1 MLFILHKKQPRF
13 YYKGNQL
20 KQLRAFCAV
29 AKSGKMIDAAEELY
43 LSQPAIS
50 LQVRALERELDT
62 VLFERHGP
70 RINLT
75 REGQELYEMARPLI
89 ESLETLNAR
98 FNRRMK
104 GDLDSG
110 EVVIAAGESTII
122 YLLPRLVQHFRK
134 RYPNIHVQ
142 LKNVTGRDGLAMIRD
157 DEVDFAIGSML
168 DVPSDIDYQPI
179 YSYEPALILPLGHD
193 LADKDDVKIEDIS
206 PYGLILLPRRLTTWR
221 MVDRVFQQHQVPFN
235 VTLEVGGWE
244 VIKRYVEL
252 DFGVSIVTSIC
263 LRDDDKLVAKNMS
276 AYFPKRSYGTV
287 MRRGKFLSPQAK
299 AFLEVTE
306 ESSIPDSPWRVGE
319 SER

>member
-1 MLFILHKKQPRF
+1 MT
-13 YYKGNQL
+13 
-20 KQLRAFCAV
+20 
-29 AKSGKMIDAAEELY
+29 DAAEELF

-70 RINLT
+70 RINMT
-75 REGQELYEMARPLI
+75 REGQELHEMARPLV
-89 ESLETLNAR
+89 EGLETLNAR

-122 YLLPRLVQHFRK
+122 YLLPRLVRHFRE

-168 DVPSDIDYQPI
+168 DVPSDIGYHPI
-179 YSYEPALILPLGHD
+179 YSFEPALILPLGHP
-193 LADKDDVKIEDIS
+193 LADNDDVKIEDIS
-206 PYGLILLPRRLTTWR
+206 PFGLILPPRRLTTWR

-252 DFGVSIVTSIC
+252 DFGVSIVTGIC
-263 LRDDDKLVAKNMS
+263 LRDDEERLVARNMS

-287 MRRGKFLSPQAK
+287 MRRGKFLSPQAN
-299 AFLEVTE
+299 AFLEVAE
-306 ESSIPDSPWRVGE
+306 EYSMPDSPWHVGQ

>member
-1 MLFILHKKQPRF
+1 MILNKKQPRF

-29 AKSGKMIDAAEELY
+29 AKSGKMTDAAEELY

-75 REGQELYEMARPLI
+75 REGQELYEMARPLV

-98 FNRRMK
+98 FNRRMR

-122 YLLPRLVQHFRK
+122 YLLPNLVQHFRK

-179 YSYEPALILPLGHD
+179 YLYEPALILPLGHD
-193 LADKDDVKIEDIS
+193 LADNDDVKIEDIS
-206 PYGLILLPRRLTTWR
+206 PYGLILPPRRLTTWR
-221 MVDRVFQQHQVPFN
+221 MVDRVLQQHQVTFN

-244 VIKRYVEL
+244 VIKRYVEM
-252 DFGVSIVTSIC
+252 DFGVSIVTGIC
-263 LRDDDKLVAKNMS
+263 LRNDDKLLAKNMS

-306 ESSIPDSPWRVGE
+306 ESSVPNSPWRVGL
-319 SER
+319 SQS

>member
-1 MLFILHKKQPRF
+1 LILKKTSQRF

-20 KQLRAFCAV
+20 KQLLAFCAV
-29 AKSGKMIDAAEELY
+29 AKSGKMTDAAEELF

-70 RINLT
+70 RINMT
-75 REGQELYEMARPLI
+75 REGQELYEMARPLV
-89 ESLETLNAR
+89 EGLETLNAR
-98 FNRRMK
+98 FNRQMK

-122 YLLPRLVQHFRK
+122 YLLPRLVSQFRE
-134 RYPNIHVQ
+134 RYPNIHVT
-142 LKNVTGRDGLAMIRD
+142 LRNVTGRDGLAMIRD
-157 DEVDFAIGSML
+157 DEVDLAIGSML
-168 DVPSDIDYQPI
+168 DVPSDISYQPV
-179 YSYEPALILPLGHD
+179 YSFEPALIMPLGHD
-193 LADKDDVKIEDIS
+193 LADRKRVHIEDIA
-206 PYGLILLPRRLTTWR
+206 PYGLILPPRRLTTWR

-252 DFGVSIVTSIC
+252 DFGISIVTGIC

-287 MRRGKFLSPQAK
+287 MRRGKYLSPQAR
-299 AFLEVTE
+299 AFVEVAE
-306 ESSIPDSPWRVGE
+306 EAIMPDSPWRVGH

>member
-1 MLFILHKKQPRF
+1 
-13 YYKGNQL
+13 
-20 KQLRAFCAV
+20 LRAFCAV
-29 AKSGKMIDAAEELY
+29 AKSGKMTDAAEELF

-50 LQVRALERELDT
+50 LQIRALERELDT

-75 REGQELYEMARPLI
+75 REGQELYEMARPLV
-89 ESLETLNAR
+89 EGLDTLNAR
-98 FNRRMK
+98 FNRQMK

-110 EVVIAAGESTII
+110 EVIIAAGESTII
-122 YLLPRLVQHFRK
+122 YLLPRLVQQFREQ
-134 RYPNIHVQ
+134 YPNIHVQ
-142 LKNVTGRDGLAMIRD
+142 LRNVTGRDGLAMIRD

-168 DVPSDIDYQPI
+168 DVPSDISYQPV
-179 YSYEPALILPLGHD
+179 YSFEPALIMPIGHE
-193 LADKDDVKIEDIS
+193 LAERERVRIEDIA
-206 PYGLILLPRRLTTWR
+206 PFGLILPPRRLTTWR

-252 DFGVSIVTSIC
+252 DFGISIVTGIC

-276 AYFPKRSYGTV
+276 DYFPKRSYGTV
-287 MRRGKFLSPQAK
+287 MRRGKFLSPQAR
-299 AFLEVTE
+299 AFLEVAE
-306 ESSIPDSPWRVGE
+306 ESRMPESPWRIGH

>member
-1 MLFILHKKQPRF
+1 
-13 YYKGNQL
+13 
-20 KQLRAFCAV
+20 
-29 AKSGKMIDAAEELY
+29 MIDAAEELY

-206 PYGLILLPRRLTTWR
+206 PYGLILPPRRLTTWR

-252 DFGVSIVTSIC
+252 DFGVSIVTGIC

-306 ESSIPDSPWRVGE
+306 ESSIPNSPWRVGE

>member
-1 MLFILHKKQPRF
+1 MT
-13 YYKGNQL
+13 
-20 KQLRAFCAV
+20 
-29 AKSGKMIDAAEELY
+29 DAAEQLF

-70 RINLT
+70 RINMT
-75 REGQELYEMARPLI
+75 REGQELHEMARPLVEGL
-89 ESLETLNAR
+89 ESLNSR
-98 FNRRMK
+98 FNRKMK
-104 GDLDSG
+104 GDLESG

-122 YLLPRLVQHFRK
+122 YLLPLLVKHFRE

-142 LKNVTGRDGLAMIRD
+142 LRNVTGRDGLAMIRD

-168 DVPSDIDYQPI
+168 DIPSDISYEPV
-179 YSYEPALILPLGHD
+179 YSYEPALIMPLGHP
-193 LADKDDVKIEDIS
+193 LADRNEIKIEDIA
-206 PYGLILLPRRLTTWR
+206 PYGLILPPRRLTTWR

-252 DFGVSIVTSIC
+252 DFGISIVTGIC
-263 LRDDDKLVAKNMS
+263 LRENDKLVAKNMS

-287 MRRGKFLSPQAK
+287 MRRGKYLSPQAR
-299 AFLEVTE
+299 AFLDVAA
-306 ESSIPDSPWRVGE
+306 ESNMPESPWQVDQ

>member
-1 MLFILHKKQPRF
+1 LDKKQPRF

-29 AKSGKMIDAAEELY
+29 AKSGKMTDAAAELF

-70 RINLT
+70 RINMT
-75 REGQELYEMARPLI
+75 REGQELHEMARPLVEGL
-89 ESLETLNAR
+89 ESLNAR

-110 EVVIAAGESTII
+110 EVIIAAGESTII
-122 YLLPRLVQHFRK
+122 YLLPSLVKHFREL
-134 RYPNIHVQ
+134 YPNIHVQ
-142 LKNVTGRDGLAMIRD
+142 LRNVTGRDGLAMIRD
-157 DEVDFAIGSML
+157 DEVDLAVGSML
-168 DVPSDIDYQPI
+168 DVPSDIDYKPI
-179 YSYEPALILPLGHD
+179 YSYEPALIMPLGHD

-206 PYGLILLPRRLTTWR
+206 PYGLILPPRRLTTWR

-252 DFGVSIVTSIC
+252 DFGVSIVTGIC
-263 LRDDDKLVAKNMS
+263 LRDEDRLVAKNMS

-287 MRRGKFLSPQAK
+287 MRRGKFLSPQAR
-299 AFLEVTE
+299 AFVQVTE
-306 ESSIPDSPWRVGE
+306 KSSLPDSPWSVGQ

>member
-1 MLFILHKKQPRF
+1 MT
-13 YYKGNQL
+13 
-20 KQLRAFCAV
+20 
-29 AKSGKMIDAAEELY
+29 DAAEELY

-70 RINLT
+70 RINMT
-75 REGQELYEMARPLI
+75 REGQELHEMARPLV
-89 ESLETLNAR
+89 EGLETLNAR

-122 YLLPRLVQHFRK
+122 YLLPRLVQHFRE

-142 LKNVTGRDGLAMIRD
+142 LRNVTGRDGLAMIRD
-157 DEVDFAIGSML
+157 DEVDLAIGSML
-168 DVPSDIDYQPI
+168 DVPSDISYQPI
-179 YSYEPALILPLGHD
+179 YFFEPALIMPLGHD
-193 LADKDDVKIEDIS
+193 LANADDVKIEDIS
-206 PYGLILLPRRLTTWR
+206 PYGLILPPRRLTTWR

-252 DFGVSIVTSIC
+252 DFGVSIVTGIC
-263 LRDDDKLVAKNMS
+263 LRDEDRLVAKNMS
-276 AYFPKRSYGTV
+276 AYFPRRSYGTV
-287 MRRGKFLSPQAK
+287 MRRGKFLSPQAR
-299 AFLEVTE
+299 AFMEVAE
-306 ESSIPDSPWRVGE
+306 ESDIPDSPWRIGQ

>member
-1 MLFILHKKQPRF
+1 
-13 YYKGNQL
+13 
-20 KQLRAFCAV
+20 
-29 AKSGKMIDAAEELY
+29 MIDAAEELY

-206 PYGLILLPRRLTTWR
+206 PYGLILPPRRLTTWR

-252 DFGVSIVTSIC
+252 DFGVSIVTGIC

-287 MRRGKFLSPQAK
+287 MRRGKFLSPQAR

-306 ESSIPDSPWRVGE
+306 ESTIPDSPWRVGP

>member
-1 MLFILHKKQPRF
+1 MT
-13 YYKGNQL
+13 
-20 KQLRAFCAV
+20 
-29 AKSGKMIDAAEELY
+29 DAAEQLF

-70 RINLT
+70 KINMT

-89 ESLETLNAR
+89 DGLESLNAR
-98 FNRRMK
+98 FNRKMK

-110 EVVIAAGESTII
+110 EVIIAAGESTII
-122 YLLPRLVQHFRK
+122 YLLPLLVKLFRE

-142 LKNVTGRDGLAMIRD
+142 LRNVTGRDGLAMIRD

-168 DVPSDIDYQPI
+168 DVPSDISYQPV
-179 YSYEPALILPLGHD
+179 YSFEPALIMPPGHQ
-193 LADKDDVKIEDIS
+193 LADRQQIKIEDIA
-206 PYGLILLPRRLTTWR
+206 PYGLILPPRRLTTYR
-221 MVDRVFQQHQVPFN
+221 MVDRVFQKHQVPFN

-252 DFGVSIVTSIC
+252 DFGISIVTGIC
-263 LRDDDKLVAKNMS
+263 LREDDKLVAKNMS

-287 MRRGKFLSPQAK
+287 MRRGKYLSPQAR
-299 AFLEVTE
+299 AFLEVAE
-306 ESSIPDSPWRVGE
+306 ESNIPDSPWQVGQ